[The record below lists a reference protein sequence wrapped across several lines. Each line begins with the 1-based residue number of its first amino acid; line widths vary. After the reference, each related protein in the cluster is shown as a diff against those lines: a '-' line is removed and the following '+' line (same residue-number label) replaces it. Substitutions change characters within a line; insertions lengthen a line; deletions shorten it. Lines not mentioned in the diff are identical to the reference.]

1 MSVLPNR
8 VPFLRL
14 IIHKVRRL
22 LWKILSEISP
32 QNLVDEQIMSYRD
45 RLTLLESHINWRLY
59 GIPTKIHNIKL
70 EQAQLFS
77 GSGEVEWALEKF
89 RKNLKI
95 FSPPVLEN
103 IPDVESVFMFPGDE
117 NLELTYFK
125 TIFSKSPRITVIEDK
140 SDLFRS
146 GEHQNIK
153 EQKNLQVLIVNAA
166 EAAAR
171 LATSEFDFVWLS
183 SVVERLT
190 PLQSQILLKRAS
202 SALIPNGIC
211 AGYFEEY
218 SLTNAGM
225 YWADVRRVRPLT
237 SEFIHLLAKNAGFR
251 IVKIYQDSTVS
262 SRYIYNL
269 TTA

>member
-1 MSVLPNR
+1 MSVLPKR

-14 IIHKVRRL
+14 IIHKVRSL

-45 RLTLLESHINWRLY
+45 RLALLESHVNWRLY
-59 GIPTKIHNIKL
+59 GIPAQNHNIKL

-89 RKNLKI
+89 RKNIKN
-95 FSPPVLEN
+95 FSPLVIEN
-103 IPDVESVFMFPGDE
+103 ISDVESVFIFPGDE
-117 NLELTYFK
+117 NMELAYFK

-146 GEHQNIK
+146 GEHPVII
-153 EQKNLQVLIVNAA
+153 EQKNVQVLSVNLSDS
-166 EAAAR
+166 AAR
-171 LATSEFDFVWLS
+171 LTTSEFDFVWLS

-190 PLQSQILLKRAS
+190 PLQSQILLKRAF
-202 SALIPNGIC
+202 SALLPNGIC
-211 AGYFEEY
+211 SGYFEEY

-225 YWADVRRVRPLT
+225 YWADIRRVRPLT
-237 SEFIHLLAKNAGFR
+237 SEFMHLLAKNAGFR
-251 IVKIYQDSTVS
+251 IVKIFQDSTVS
-262 SRYIYNL
+262 SRYIFYL
-269 TTA
+269 TNA

>member
-14 IIHKVRRL
+14 IIHKIRRL

-45 RLTLLESHINWRLY
+45 RLALLESHVNWRLY
-59 GIPTKIHNIKL
+59 GIPAQIHNIKL
-70 EQAQLFS
+70 EQAQLVS

-95 FSPPVLEN
+95 FSPPVIDN
-103 IPDVESVFMFPGDE
+103 ICDAESVFMFPGDE
-117 NLELTYFK
+117 NLELTYFQ

-146 GEHQNIK
+146 GEHQDII
-153 EQKNLQVLIVNAA
+153 EQKNVQILTVNAA
-166 EAAAR
+166 EAAVR
-171 LATSEFDFVWLS
+171 LTTSEFDFVWLS

-190 PLQSQILLKRAS
+190 PLQSQILLKRAFN
-202 SALIPNGIC
+202 ALMPNGMC

-218 SLTNAGM
+218 SLTNAGL

-237 SEFIHLLAKNAGFR
+237 SEFINLIARNAGFKT
-251 IVKIYQDSTVS
+251 VKIYQESTVS